1 VLLQWQAISH
11 GKLLYCADEKFR
23 LNFEEKVIGEWLDFS
38 EWLERFQQEMV
49 AGILEKCYMLD
60 KNVLLTQLSFV
71 QQAHSRLLRLSQ
83 LSCDDFLANEDN
95 IDVAQNRLRL
105 AAESAVDMGRH
116 IIAHMGWGAST
127 SYPDVFTRLGM
138 QDVLSSS
145 LATRMEELVRFRN
158 TLVHRYPLV
167 TPKALYQRVQQHI
180 GDIGDFIQEIT
191 LYFR

>member
-1 VLLQWQAISH
+1 M
-11 GKLLYCADEKFR
+11 F
-23 LNFEEKVIGEWLDFS
+23 
-38 EWLERFQQEMV
+38 
-49 AGILEKCYMLD
+49 D

-71 QQAHSRLLRLSQ
+71 FATLTDAFGLRQQAHSRLLRLSQ
-83 LSCDDFLANEDN
+83 LSLDDFLANEDN

-105 AAESAVDMGRH
+105 AAEAAVDMGRH